1 MANRASETEMAGA
14 KSSMSDDHPPGE
26 VAKLLDT
33 LSASKVTAP
42 FTATLGSAGLAGAFI
57 ALGGIFATVIATQ
70 SGLGFGTTRL
80 LAGVGFSLGLI
91 LVVVAGAELFTGN
104 NLMVIS
110 LATRRISPLQLLRN
124 WSIVFVGNFIG
135 ALIIVGVAFMSRW
148 WEQGDIG
155 ATALATAHH
164 KVNLSWWAIF
174 FSGILANTM
183 VCLATWMASSART
196 VFGKVIAV
204 VFPVA
209 AFVAAGFEHSVAN
222 MYFLPM
228 GLLLSTFPEVV
239 EAAGL
244 SGETARLTLPWAG
257 HNLLFTTLGNIV
269 GGGGFVGMT
278 YWFTHLRS
286 DTSDF

>member
-1 MANRASETEMAGA
+1 MAIESGTSADN
-14 KSSMSDDHPPGE
+14 HPPGE
-26 VAKLLDT
+26 VARILD
-33 LSASKVTAP
+33 ARNADKVTSP
-42 FTATLGSAGLAGAFI
+42 FSATIGLAALAGAFI
-57 ALGGIFATVIATQ
+57 ALGGIFALVIATE
-70 SGLGFGTTRL
+70 SGLGFGTTRM

-110 LATRRISPLQLLRN
+110 LATRRITPWQLLRN
-124 WSIVFVGNFIG
+124 WGVVYIGNLLG
-135 ALIIVGVAFMSRW
+135 ALIVVGLAFGSRW

-164 KVNLSWWAIF
+164 KVNLSWWTIF

-196 VFGKVIAV
+196 VFGKVIAI

-222 MYFLPM
+222 MFFLPI
-228 GLLLSTFPEVV
+228 GLLMGQYPEVV
-239 EAAGL
+239 ESAGL
-244 SGETARLTLPWAG
+244 VGETSRLSIPWAA
-257 HNLLFTTLGNIV
+257 HNLLFASLGNIV

-286 DTSDF
+286 ESSS

>member
-1 MANRASETEMAGA
+1 MAGTE
-14 KSSMSDDHPPGE
+14 SFTGDDHRPGE
-26 VAKLLDT
+26 VAKLLDS
-33 LSASKVTAP
+33 LSADKVTAS

-57 ALGGIFATVIATQ
+57 ALGGIFATIIATHP
-70 SGLGFGTTRL
+70 GLGFGTTRL

-110 LATRRISPLQLLRN
+110 LATRRITPLQLLRN
-124 WSIVFVGNFIG
+124 WGIVYVGNFLG
-135 ALIIVGVAFMSRW
+135 ALIIVGLAFMSRW
-148 WEQGDIG
+148 WEQDTIG

-164 KVNLSWWAIF
+164 KVSLSWWAIF
-174 FSGILANTM
+174 FSGILANIM

-196 VFGKVIAV
+196 VFGKVLAV
-204 VFPVA
+204 VFPVS

-228 GLLLSTFPEVV
+228 GLLLSTFPEILDT
-239 EAAGL
+239 AGL
-244 SGETARLTLPWAG
+244 TGDTSRLTIPWAG

-286 DTSDF
+286 ESSD

>member
-1 MANRASETEMAGA
+1 MASTE
-14 KSSMSDDHPPGE
+14 SFTSDDHRPGK
-26 VAKLLDT
+26 VAKLLDS
-33 LSASKVTAP
+33 LSADKVTAS

-57 ALGGIFATVIATQ
+57 ALGGIFATIIATHP
-70 SGLGFGTTRL
+70 GLGFGTTRF

-110 LATRRISPLQLLRN
+110 LATRRITPLQLLRN
-124 WSIVFVGNFIG
+124 WGIVYVGNFLG
-135 ALIIVGVAFMSRW
+135 ALIIVGLAFMSRW
-148 WEQGDIG
+148 WEQDTIG

-174 FSGILANTM
+174 FSGILANIM

-204 VFPVA
+204 VFPVS

-228 GLLLSTFPEVV
+228 GLLLSTFPEILDT
-239 EAAGL
+239 AGL
-244 SGETARLTLPWAG
+244 TGDTSRLTIPWAG

-286 DTSDF
+286 ESSD

>member
-1 MANRASETEMAGA
+1 MAGTE
-14 KSSMSDDHPPGE
+14 SFTSDDHRPGE
-26 VAKLLDT
+26 VAKLLDS
-33 LSASKVTAP
+33 LSADKVTAS

-57 ALGGIFATVIATQ
+57 ALGGIFATIIATHP
-70 SGLGFGTTRL
+70 GLGFGTTRL

-110 LATRRISPLQLLRN
+110 LATRRITPLQLLRN
-124 WSIVFVGNFIG
+124 WGIVYVGNFLG
-135 ALIIVGVAFMSRW
+135 ALLIVGLAFMSRW
-148 WEQGDIG
+148 WEQDTIG

-174 FSGILANTM
+174 FSGILANIM

-204 VFPVA
+204 VFPVS

-228 GLLLSTFPEVV
+228 GLLLSTFPEILDT
-239 EAAGL
+239 AGL
-244 SGETARLTLPWAG
+244 TGDTSRLTIPWAG

-286 DTSDF
+286 ESSD

>member
-1 MANRASETEMAGA
+1 MALDDPLT
-14 KSSMSDDHPPGE
+14 SDNHPPGR
-26 VAKLLDT
+26 VAQLLDAI
-33 LSASKVTAP
+33 SADKVTA
-42 FTATLGSAGLAGAFI
+42 TWSATLGLAGLAGAFI

-110 LATRRISPLQLLRN
+110 LATRRITPFQLLRN
-124 WSIVFVGNFIG
+124 WSIVYIGNFIG
-135 ALIIVGVAFMSRW
+135 ALIVVALAFLSQW
-148 WEQGDIG
+148 WQQGDIG

-174 FSGILANTM
+174 FSGILANIM

-228 GLLLSTFPEVV
+228 GLLLSYFPEVA

-244 SGETARLTLPWAG
+244 TGDTSRLTIPWAG

-286 DTSDF
+286 ENAD

>member
-1 MANRASETEMAGA
+1 MALDDPLT
-14 KSSMSDDHPPGE
+14 SDNHPPGR
-26 VAKLLDT
+26 VAQLLDAV
-33 LSASKVTAP
+33 SADKVTA
-42 FTATLGSAGLAGAFI
+42 TWSATLGLAGLAGAFI

-110 LATRRISPLQLLRN
+110 LATRRITPFQLLRN
-124 WSIVFVGNFIG
+124 WSIVYIGNFIG
-135 ALIIVGVAFMSRW
+135 ALIVVALAFLSQW
-148 WEQGDIG
+148 WQQGDIG

-174 FSGILANTM
+174 FSGILANIM

-228 GLLLSTFPEVV
+228 GLLLSHFPEVA

-244 SGETARLTLPWAG
+244 TGDTSRLTIPWAG

-286 DTSDF
+286 ETAD

>member
-1 MANRASETEMAGA
+1 MASTE
-14 KSSMSDDHPPGE
+14 SFTSDDHRPGA
-26 VAKLLDT
+26 VAKLLDS
-33 LSASKVTAP
+33 LSADKVTAS

-57 ALGGIFATVIATQ
+57 ALGGIFATIIATHP
-70 SGLGFGTTRL
+70 GLGFGTTRL

-110 LATRRISPLQLLRN
+110 LATRRITPLQLLRN
-124 WSIVFVGNFIG
+124 WGIVYVGNFLG
-135 ALIIVGVAFMSRW
+135 ALIIVGLAFMSRW
-148 WEQGDIG
+148 WEQDTIG

-174 FSGILANTM
+174 FSGILANIM

-196 VFGKVIAV
+196 VFGKVLAV
-204 VFPVA
+204 VFPVS

-228 GLLLSTFPEVV
+228 GLLLSTFPEILDT
-239 EAAGL
+239 AGL
-244 SGETARLTLPWAG
+244 TGDTSRLTIPWAG

-286 DTSDF
+286 ESSD

>member
-1 MANRASETEMAGA
+1 MAGIE
-14 KSSMSDDHPPGE
+14 SFTGDDHRPGE
-26 VAKLLDT
+26 VAKLLDS
-33 LSASKVTAP
+33 LSADKVTAS

-57 ALGGIFATVIATQ
+57 ALGGIFATIIATHP
-70 SGLGFGTTRL
+70 GLGFGTTRL

-110 LATRRISPLQLLRN
+110 LATRRITPLQLLRN
-124 WSIVFVGNFIG
+124 WGIVYVGNFLG
-135 ALIIVGVAFMSRW
+135 ALIIVGLAFMSRW
-148 WEQGDIG
+148 WEQDTIG

-174 FSGILANTM
+174 FSGILANIM

-196 VFGKVIAV
+196 VFGKVLAV
-204 VFPVA
+204 VFPVS

-228 GLLLSTFPEVV
+228 GLLLSTFPEILDT
-239 EAAGL
+239 AGL
-244 SGETARLTLPWAG
+244 TGDTSRLTIPWAG

-286 DTSDF
+286 ESSD

>member
-1 MANRASETEMAGA
+1 MAGTE
-14 KSSMSDDHPPGE
+14 SFTGDDHRPGE
-26 VAKLLDT
+26 VAKLLDS
-33 LSASKVTAP
+33 LSADKVTAS

-57 ALGGIFATVIATQ
+57 ALGGIFATIIATHP
-70 SGLGFGTTRL
+70 GLGFGTTRL

-110 LATRRISPLQLLRN
+110 LATRRITPLQLLRN
-124 WSIVFVGNFIG
+124 WGIVYVGNFLG
-135 ALIIVGVAFMSRW
+135 ALIIVGLAFMSRW
-148 WEQGDIG
+148 WEQDTIG

-174 FSGILANTM
+174 FSGILANIM

-196 VFGKVIAV
+196 VFGKVLAV
-204 VFPVA
+204 VFPVS

-228 GLLLSTFPEVV
+228 GLLLSTFPEILDT
-239 EAAGL
+239 AGL
-244 SGETARLTLPWAG
+244 TGDTSRLTIPWAG

-286 DTSDF
+286 ESSD

>member
-1 MANRASETEMAGA
+1 MALDDPST
-14 KSSMSDDHPPGE
+14 SDNHPPGR
-26 VAKLLDT
+26 VAQLLDAI
-33 LSASKVTAP
+33 SADKVTA
-42 FTATLGSAGLAGAFI
+42 TWSATLGLAGLAGAFI

-110 LATRRISPLQLLRN
+110 LATRRITPFQLLRN
-124 WSIVFVGNFIG
+124 WSIVYIGNFIG
-135 ALIIVGVAFMSRW
+135 ALIVVALAFLSQW
-148 WEQGDIG
+148 WQQGDIG

-174 FSGILANTM
+174 FSGILANIM

-228 GLLLSTFPEVV
+228 GLLLAHFPEVA

-244 SGETARLTLPWAG
+244 TGDTSRLTIPWAG

-286 DTSDF
+286 ETAN

>member
-1 MANRASETEMAGA
+1 MLDDPMT
-14 KSSMSDDHPPGE
+14 SDNHPPGR
-26 VAKLLDT
+26 VAQLLDAM
-33 LSASKVTAP
+33 SADKVTAP
-42 FTATLGSAGLAGAFI
+42 WSATLGLAGLAGAFI

-110 LATRRISPLQLLRN
+110 LATRRITPWQLLRN
-124 WSIVFVGNFIG
+124 WGIVYVGNFLG
-135 ALIIVGVAFMSRW
+135 ALIVVGMAFASQW
-148 WEQGDIG
+148 WQQGDIG

-164 KVNLSWWAIF
+164 KVNLSWWAVF
-174 FSGILANTM
+174 FSGILANIM

-228 GLLLSTFPEVV
+228 GLLLSYFPSVV

-244 SGETARLTLPWAG
+244 TGDISRLTLTWAG

-286 DTSDF
+286 ETPD